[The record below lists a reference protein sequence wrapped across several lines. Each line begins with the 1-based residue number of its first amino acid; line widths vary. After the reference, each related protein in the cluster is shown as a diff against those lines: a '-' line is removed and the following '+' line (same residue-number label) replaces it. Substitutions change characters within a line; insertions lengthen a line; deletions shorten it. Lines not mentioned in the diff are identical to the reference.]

1 MPSSRWSSSTAWA
14 TSPRKEQN
22 YLTPLEAATTPN
34 LDEIAK
40 DSAQGRMIPAAPGIT
55 PGSGPGHLGLFGYD
69 PLEFQ
74 VGRGV
79 IEALGLGMELKPGDV
94 CARANFATLDP
105 KGIVTDRR
113 AGRIPTET
121 CEKLCAM
128 LAAKIKKIGDTDIL
142 IKAGKEHRF
151 VVVFRGKGLEGPLTD
166 ADPNREGFAI
176 PTVKPRDENN
186 AGQKKMAALI
196 ADFYKAALPII
207 AKEKPANGFLMRG
220 IAHQP
225 HIPLFEERYKLK
237 PACLAVYPMYKGL
250 AQLVGMKKIEGPA
263 TIAEQFERY
272 LKEYD
277 NFDFFFIH
285 YKYTDKYGEDG
296 NFMAKM
302 KAIED
307 FDAALPILLRKKPD
321 VLAITGDHSTPCA
334 VKGHSWHP
342 QPVLL
347 HSAVERFGQAGT
359 FHGNRREQRLA
370 RRVCGEI
377 SHPPHAGQREDVRQ
391 VRGVSLKID
400 FVGAEVTRHKNIS
413 ETPYVDLLHYQTM
426 NLPNKLTVSRFVL
439 TVVFLWA
446 LFWPWPIPF
455 RGTLALFFFGACGH
469 HGFSRWP
476 HRAQPRAHHQF
487 RHFDGPAG
495 GQGHDL
501 LGVHC
506 VCREYAPE
514 TGRTAQGRRLDGRH
528 HRRARTGHHRFAAA
542 GGVEKHRAGRRKIR
556 QTQDHLANRGHQ
568 CAAGRGRLSRMA
580 AVAAGH
586 FHAVGGCIC

>member
-1 MPSSRWSSSTAWA
+1 MNLDALYSELTLKPSAKLALVVLDGLGDIA
-14 TSPRKEQN
+14 TREQN

-34 LDEIAK
+34 LDQLCK
-40 DSAQGRMIPAAPGIT
+40 DSAQGRMIPVAPGIT

-79 IEALGLGMELKPGDV
+79 IEALGLGLELKHGDV
-94 CARANFATLDP
+94 AARANFCTLDR

-121 CEKLCAM
+121 CEKLCA
-128 LAAKIKKIGDTDIL
+128 LLSAKVKKTGDTEVL
-142 IKAGKEHRF
+142 IRAGKEHRF
-151 VVVFRGKGLEGPLTD
+151 VVVFRGSGLEGPLTD

-176 PTVKPRDENN
+176 PIVHPRDENN

-196 ADFYKAALPII
+196 ADFYRAALPIL

-225 HIPLFEERYKLK
+225 HIPRFEERYQLR
-237 PACLAVYPMYKGL
+237 AAALAVYPMYKGL

-296 NFMAKM
+296 NFVAKM
-302 KAIED
+302 NAIQD

-321 VLAITGDHSTPCA
+321 VLVITGDHSTPVA

-347 HSAVERFGQAGT
+347 HSAFSGADKLERFTETGANLGSLGVFEAKYLIRLMQA
-359 FHGNRREQRLA
+359 NA
-370 RRVCGEI
+370 RMF
-377 SHPPHAGQREDVRQ
+377 D
-391 VRGVSLKID
+391 K
-400 FVGAEVTRHKNIS
+400 
-413 ETPYVDLLHYQTM
+413 
-426 NLPNKLTVSRFVL
+426 
-439 TVVFLWA
+439 
-446 LFWPWPIPF
+446 
-455 RGTLALFFFGACGH
+455 FGA
-469 HGFSRWP
+469 
-476 HRAQPRAHHQF
+476 
-487 RHFDGPAG
+487 
-495 GQGHDL
+495 
-501 LGVHC
+501 
-506 VCREYAPE
+506 
-514 TGRTAQGRRLDGRH
+514 
-528 HRRARTGHHRFAAA
+528 
-542 GGVEKHRAGRRKIR
+542 
-556 QTQDHLANRGHQ
+556 
-568 CAAGRGRLSRMA
+568 
-580 AVAAGH
+580 
-586 FHAVGGCIC
+586 